1 MSPQAFAERA
11 PETEQAREKL
21 ANGTSLLRGEPT
33 VKKSRSPCWVS
44 GSASWCERA
53 PIYRKEIT
61 MKFLKTLVVV
71 ALAAGCA
78 VQSAGQADRRQPQ
91 PQPQPTAG
99 KPTPSTKT
107 VDPAVA
113 ERLQRVMVP
122 LLAKMNKPRSPNEVK
137 IGIMDDPHINAASA
151 GNGEFYVTTGLLE
164 KANDDQMRGVLAHEL
179 AHDDLGHV
187 AKAQRLGAG
196 LQIGMVLLDQ
206 IIPGSGNLTPI
217 AGALISRSY
226 SRKEEYE
233 ADRHG
238 SEILQRAGYSRD
250 VMINTLTWLT
260 ETEDTSGGGFFAT
273 HPATADRIEAL
284 KKS

>member
-1 MSPQAFAERA
+1 MRF
-11 PETEQAREKL
+11 
-21 ANGTSLLRGEPT
+21 
-33 VKKSRSPCWVS
+33 
-44 GSASWCERA
+44 
-53 PIYRKEIT
+53 
-61 MKFLKTLVVV
+61 FKTLVVMM
-71 ALAAGCA
+71 LAAGCA
-78 VQSAGQADRRQPQ
+78 VQSSGQADRQPQ

-99 KPTPSTKT
+99 KPTPSTKK
-107 VDPAVA
+107 VDPAVV
-113 ERLQRVMVP
+113 ERLQRVMLP
-122 LLAKMNKPRSPNEVK
+122 LIAKMNKPLPANQVK
-137 IGIMDDPHINAASA
+137 VGIIDDPHVNAASA
-151 GNGEFYVTTGLLE
+151 GGGEFYVTTGLLE

-217 AGALISRSY
+217 AGQLIARSY

-233 ADRHG
+233 ADKHG
-238 SEILQRAGYSRD
+238 AEILQRAGYSKD

-260 ETEDTSGGGFFAT
+260 QTEGASGGGFFAT
-273 HPATADRIEAL
+273 HPGTEDRIAAL